1 MGGRVAEKW
10 EEVFLEF
17 EMCEGRRRVLFL
29 YLPARSIWTSPGGT
43 LLEFVSSSF
52 PSRLGPMDPVSHW
65 GKEDASKLGK
75 GASELPRAL
84 PRIGEVGGI

>member
-43 LLEFVSSSF
+43 LLEFVSF
-52 PSRLGPMDPVSHW
+52 PSRFGPMDPVSHW
-65 GKEDASKLGK
+65 GKEMRASLEREHLNCPGRSLESEKLAAYDK
-75 GASELPRAL
+75 
-84 PRIGEVGGI
+84 